1 MAWAAKVSSS
11 GNYIV
16 QMLYANKSFGDYVRD
31 HLYFSCEVDFFDN
44 ADFHYHHLK
53 NCNLQQPDIVNSSGY
68 SGFGSWSSPTSIKLP
83 IFINS
88 DGTVQEWYNC
98 KISGGVIY

>member
-1 MAWAAKVSSS
+1 YSSARGLVFDLDPDGAYMAWAAKVSSS

-68 SGFGSWSSPTSIKLP
+68 
-83 IFINS
+83 
-88 DGTVQEWYNC
+88 
-98 KISGGVIY
+98 